1 MRRFREI
8 LFLQQKGVEYK
19 MQSTWRDRDRDFQK
33 FLVGGETTSRHL
45 QEAIF
50 TTKRRQ
56 YTPLPGF
63 DPNIDEKEYYRLQ
76 QNIDCDEVY
85 PNIFL
90 GDFETAKNKRYL
102 LDKLKI
108 THLLNCAEGKK
119 FGFCRSDRS
128 YYSDTPIKYL
138 GLPILDVPTQD
149 ISQYFRTAADFIED
163 ALNSGGKI
171 YVHCL
176 VGVSRSATCVLA
188 FLMLKRNMLAVE
200 AIKTVRQSRDIHP
213 NEGFLHQLAQLDN
226 YLRRSRL

>member
-1 MRRFREI
+1 
-8 LFLQQKGVEYK
+8 

-33 FLVGGETTSRHL
+33 FLVGGETTRRHL
-45 QEAIF
+45 TEALF

-90 GDFETAKNKRYL
+90 GDFETAKNKPYL

-108 THLLNCAEGKK
+108 THLLNCAEGQK
-119 FGFCRSDRS
+119 FGFCRTDK
-128 YYSDTPIKYL
+128 YYYIDTPIKYL
-138 GLPILDVPTQD
+138 GLPILDVPSQD
-149 ISQYFRTAADFIED
+149 ISQYFQTAADFIED
-163 ALNSGGKI
+163 ALKSGGKI

-188 FLMLKRNMLAVE
+188 FLMIKRNMLAAD
-200 AIKTVRQSRDIHP
+200 AIKIVRQGRDIHP
-213 NEGFLHQLAQLDN
+213 NEGFLQQLAQLDN